1 MTLHSANPSPRAQT
15 GHSESKDSTSD
26 AFALATRC
34 NFVVGGLV
42 GLATTVF
49 GPGCAQHRQ
58 HTTVGNTFVGSAH
71 GQLMATASVPNQ
83 AQPRDPRSQEHTKQL
98 DGARAQAMH
107 KQLPV
112 SIFHSSVGLNSACVQ
127 GSTGGEIVVGGER
140 GAHAQFSVRCSDG
153 SRGTIV
159 LADLE
164 AWGKAATRELQD
176 KGFRGPV
183 FVEPFTR
190 HVYRVEERLAPQDV
204 NRSLEYDRIPVEL
217 SLPAFRFR

>member
-1 MTLHSANPSPRAQT
+1 MTLHSASPSPLAQT

-26 AFALATRC
+26 VFALATRH

-42 GLATTVF
+42 GLATALF
-49 GPGCAQHRQ
+49 GSGCAQHRQ
-58 HTTVGNTFVGSAH
+58 HTTLGNTFVGSAH
-71 GQLMATASVPNQ
+71 GQRIATAAVPNQ
-83 AQPRDPRSQEHTKQL
+83 VQLRDPRSQEHSRQL

-127 GSTGGEIVVGGER
+127 GSTGGEIVLGGER
-140 GAHAQFSVRCSDG
+140 GAHAQFSVECSDG

-164 AWGKAATRELQD
+164 AWGKAATRELED
-176 KGFRGPV
+176 RGFRGPL
-183 FVEPFTR
+183 FIDPFTR
-190 HVYRVEERLAPQDV
+190 NVYRVEERLSQQEL
-204 NRSLEYDRIPVEL
+204 NRSIEYDRLAVEL